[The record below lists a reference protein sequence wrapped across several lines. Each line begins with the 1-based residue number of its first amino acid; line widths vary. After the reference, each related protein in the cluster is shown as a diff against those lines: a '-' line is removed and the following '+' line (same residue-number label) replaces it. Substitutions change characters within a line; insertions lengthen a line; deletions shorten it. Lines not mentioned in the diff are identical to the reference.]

1 MKRVEESIL
10 SRDYK
15 KHIQVG
21 GRTPGAFPAGIS
33 REVEVWATGK
43 AKPSSRTG
51 IRLDILLF
59 TRDWKKQGS
68 RVTGAGKQ
76 GSERRIW
83 VSKCSGSGFREN

>member
-21 GRTPGAFPAGIS
+21 GRTPGPFPSGIS
-33 REVEVWATGK
+33 REVKVWATEK
-43 AKPSSRTG
+43 AKPSARTG

-59 TRDWKKQGS
+59 TRDWKKQGP
-68 RVTGAGKQ
+68 RVTGAG
-76 GSERRIW
+76 EARL
-83 VSKCSGSGFREN
+83 RETHMG